1 MHDCGKNKRLLNM
14 TVMHNGVGTCST
26 LASTDPKDAMHL
38 PSQYSTDPSG
48 CATSNSVC
56 AKKITICGTPTPG
69 QLQQCAVD
77 VAQVQCDQNSTHEY
91 PCQYVHQVHVKYICY
106 GCCA

>member
-56 AKKITICGTPTPG
+56 AKKITICGTPTPVSYSSVP
-69 QLQQCAVD
+69 LTWPRYSAIKI
-77 VAQVQCDQNSTHEY
+77 ALMNTPASMYT
-91 PCQYVHQVHVKYICY
+91 KSM
-106 GCCA
+106 

>member
-38 PSQYSTDPSG
+38 PSQYSTDRSG
-48 CATSNSVC
+48 CATSNFVC
-56 AKKITICGTPTPG
+56 AKKITICGTPTPVSYSSVP
-69 QLQQCAVD
+69 LTWPRYSAIKI
-77 VAQVQCDQNSTHEY
+77 ALMNTPASMYT
-91 PCQYVHQVHVKYICY
+91 KSM
-106 GCCA
+106 